1 MDLGK
6 ALELFGYTSIDS
18 IDQEEFKKRY
28 RNIAKKNHPDAGG
41 NTEIASKI
49 NEANDVIKRALKTL
63 EEFKK
68 MMQAT
73 RPQAITSIIPV
84 SALHKLY
91 SGGSITLGSGDN
103 KVELTDR
110 NLWMHNIYVVI
121 EFDITY
127 ENITKHIEKYVPV
140 DLMRK
145 YEVDCE
151 IDVTTMDTMN
161 IQLQIYSQT
170 RNFDMTYNQINVPIK
185 LENDIRVTVKINRKL
200 I

>member
-18 IDQEEFKKRY
+18 IGQEEFKKRY

-161 IQLQIYSQT
+161 IQLQVYEQT
-170 RNFDMTYNQINVPIK
+170 RKFDMTYNQINVPIK
-185 LENDIRVTVKINRKL
+185 LENDIKVTVKINRKL
-200 I
+200 V

>member
-185 LENDIRVTVKINRKL
+185 LENDIKVTVKINRKL
-200 I
+200 V